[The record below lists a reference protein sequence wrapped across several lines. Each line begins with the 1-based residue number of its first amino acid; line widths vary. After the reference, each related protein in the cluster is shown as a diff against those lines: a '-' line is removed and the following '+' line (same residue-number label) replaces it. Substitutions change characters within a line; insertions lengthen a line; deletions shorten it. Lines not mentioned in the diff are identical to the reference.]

1 MKKKKI
7 NMKINLTRLMMDQ
20 LIMIIKMNI
29 AQFQNIVVKV
39 TPKQEGVILLN
50 RNYKTKQKEDLNL
63 IHIMLT

>member
-1 MKKKKI
+1 
-7 NMKINLTRLMMDQ
+7 MKINSTRLMMDQ

-50 RNYKTKQKEDLNL
+50 RNYKTK
-63 IHIMLT
+63 